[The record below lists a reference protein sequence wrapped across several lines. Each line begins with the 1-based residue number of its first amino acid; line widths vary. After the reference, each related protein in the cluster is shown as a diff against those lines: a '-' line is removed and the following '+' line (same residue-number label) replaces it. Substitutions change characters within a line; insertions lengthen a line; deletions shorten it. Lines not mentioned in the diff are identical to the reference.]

1 MNRMQPHNL
10 TYPAICDDS
19 VLTVKESCLILKV
32 GATKLYELINSGVL
46 EVIYLGNRSTRIKRR
61 SINRLLA
68 NGLGSDA
75 NTASDNQLNKEK

>member
-10 TYPAICDDS
+10 TYPTIHDDS

-46 EVIYLGNRSTRIKRR
+46 EVIYLGNRSTRVKRR

-68 NGLGSDA
+68 NGLENGA
-75 NTASDNQLNKEK
+75 NTASSSQLNKE